1 MVEKEKMITKKRK
14 IITVLV
20 TVLIVFVVSYLFK
33 PFIEMSVGLNV
44 PLSSLVE
51 KEFINNNH
59 DKMFVFSKLTDCT
72 YTFLNDGNRLVY
84 SLKYYFIEDSI
95 EVEFNSEV
103 LKFAV
108 FDENRLFSTNYK
120 EYFWSI

>member
-1 MVEKEKMITKKRK
+1 MITKKRK
-14 IITVLV
+14 IITVFI
-20 TVLIVFVVSYLFK
+20 TVLVVFFVSYLFK
-33 PFIEMSVGLNV
+33 PFIEMSNGLSV
-44 PLSSLVE
+44 PLTSLVE

-59 DKMFVFSKLTDCT
+59 DKMFVFSKMTDCT

-84 SLKYYFIEDSI
+84 ELKYYFIEDSI
-95 EVEFNSEV
+95 ELEFNSEV

-108 FDENRLFSTNYK
+108 LDENRLFSTNYK